1 MDTACVWRVSDVLKL
16 KSMLD
21 SGEDVQIIDI
31 REDYELETEGKI
43 GGLHIPMGELMGR
56 IDQLREDVPVVFHC
70 RSGKRSE
77 NMLNFLK
84 MKNLYADNYFNLIG
98 GINAWKQL

>member
-1 MDTACVWRVSDVLKL
+1 MNHIDVLKL

-21 SGEDVQIIDI
+21 SGDDVQIIDI

-43 GGLHIPMGELMGR
+43 GGVHIPMGDLMDRIGELK
-56 IDQLREDVPVVFHC
+56 EDIPVVFHC

-84 MKNLYADNYFNLIG
+84 MKNLYADNYFNLVG
-98 GINAWKQL
+98 GITAWKEM

>member
-1 MDTACVWRVSDVLKL
+1 MNHIDVLKL

-21 SGEDVQIIDI
+21 NGDEVQIVDI

-43 GGLHIPMGELMGR
+43 GGVHIPMGDLMDRIGELK
-56 IDQLREDVPVVFHC
+56 EDIPVVFHC

-84 MKNLYADNYFNLIG
+84 MKKLYADNYFNLVG
-98 GINAWKQL
+98 GITAWKEM

>member
-1 MDTACVWRVSDVLKL
+1 MNHIDVLKL

-21 SGEDVQIIDI
+21 SGEDVQLIDI

>member
-1 MDTACVWRVSDVLKL
+1 MNHIDVLKL

>member
-1 MDTACVWRVSDVLKL
+1 MNHIDVLKL

-21 SGEDVQIIDI
+21 RGEDVQIIDI

>member
-1 MDTACVWRVSDVLKL
+1 MNHIDVLKL

-56 IDQLREDVPVVFHC
+56 IDQLRDDVPVVFHC

>member
-1 MDTACVWRVSDVLKL
+1 MNHIDVLKL

-43 GGLHIPMGELMGR
+43 GGLHIPMGELIGR

>member
-1 MDTACVWRVSDVLKL
+1 MNHIDVLKL

-21 SGEDVQIIDI
+21 NGDDVQIIDI

-43 GGLHIPMGELMGR
+43 GGIHIPMGDLMDRIGELK
-56 IDQLREDVPVVFHC
+56 EDIPVVFHC

-84 MKNLYADNYFNLIG
+84 MKNLYADNYFNLVG
-98 GINAWKQL
+98 GITAWKEM

>member
-1 MDTACVWRVSDVLKL
+1 MNHIDVLKL

-21 SGEDVQIIDI
+21 SGDDVQIIDI

-43 GGLHIPMGELMGR
+43 GGLHIPMGDLMARIGELK
-56 IDQLREDVPVVFHC
+56 EDIPVVFHC

-84 MKNLYADNYFNLIG
+84 MKNLYAENYFNLIG
-98 GINAWKQL
+98 GITAWKEM